1 MHPSNGLHVVA
12 QDFWFGGDD
21 GVQLIV
27 PSLMVADQAF
37 DTGVRAGFMHA
48 LDGLGPD
55 GGATIR
61 QVVAVNTGDDDMSQS
76 HEGDGFCDTT
86 GLVVVD
92 FSGSARL
99 DVAKATRS
107 GAGVP
112 QDHDGGR
119 PAVPAF
125 THVWTGRFFADRV
138 QSMRVHDLTE
148 SLIARAAGHP
158 GSEPVGFAAK
168 VELLSLVVVEHH
180 SAERHLDPTPVLGG
194 VSSKGS
200 GMAGQCSILG
210 RFAHVGYI
218 LPPQNLVNRIPS
230 AR

>member
-1 MHPSNGLHVVA
+1 
-12 QDFWFGGDD
+12 
-21 GVQLIV
+21 
-27 PSLMVADQAF
+27 MVADQAF

-55 GGATIR
+55 CGATIR

-76 HEGDGFCDTT
+76 HEGNGFCDTT

-125 THVWTGRFFADRV
+125 AHVWTGRFFADRV
-138 QSMRVHDLTE
+138 QSMRVHDFTE
-148 SLIARAAGHP
+148 SLIAGPPGTRARSQSGLRP
-158 GSEPVGFAAK
+158 RWSCWVSL
-168 VELLSLVVVEHH
+168 LLSTMPLR
-180 SAERHLDPTPVLGG
+180 ATWTPRRSLAVSPPRGLGWRANVRSWADLLTMG
-194 VSSKGS
+194 TSYPHKTW
-200 GMAGQCSILG
+200 
-210 RFAHVGYI
+210 
-218 LPPQNLVNRIPS
+218 
-230 AR
+230 